1 MSFTEFLFKK
11 TCESHK
17 TVDKHPFVS
26 LIKDNKLASDLY
38 IAFNKIC
45 IDETQKTLI
54 LQDINL
60 QNKLHKNLEN
70 LEEEYINHPIF
81 LTSSSFNIL
90 LNHCKKYPLET
101 EYMFKLGL
109 MKGGN
114 ILKKYVDSCHH
125 DFLTF
130 IDPNTL
136 CNNFK
141 HYLNTNIHP
150 LEQESFIIHVNDAYK
165 LIKLCFDDFFNVY
178 K

>member
-1 MSFTEFLFKK
+1 MSFTEILFKH
-11 TCESHK
+11 TYESHK
-17 TVDKHPFVS
+17 IVDKHQFVS

-38 IAFNKIC
+38 ILFNKMC
-45 IDETQKTLI
+45 INETQKVLK

-60 QNKLHKNLEN
+60 QNKLHKKLEN
-70 LEEEYINHPIF
+70 LEEESNNHPII
-81 LTSSSFNIL
+81 LTSSSFNTLI
-90 LNHCKKYPLET
+90 NHCKKYPLET

-130 IDPNTL
+130 INPNTL
-136 CNNFK
+136 CNDFK

-165 LIKLCFDDFFNVY
+165 LIKLCFDDFFNSI

>member
-1 MSFTEFLFKK
+1 MSFTELLFKN
-11 TCESHK
+11 TYESHK
-17 TVDKHPFVS
+17 IVDKHPFVS

-38 IAFNKIC
+38 ILFNKMC
-45 IDETQKTLI
+45 INETQKVLK

-60 QNKLHKNLEN
+60 QNKLHKKLEN
-70 LEEEYINHPIF
+70 LEEDSTHHLITHSP
-81 LTSSSFNIL
+81 SFNIL

-114 ILKKYVDSCHH
+114 ILKKYVDSSHH

-130 IDPNTL
+130 VDSTTL
-136 CNNFK
+136 CNDFK
-141 HYLNTNIHP
+141 HYLNTNVNTS
-150 LEQESFIIHVNDAYK
+150 EQESFIIHVNDAYK
-165 LIKLCFDDFFNVY
+165 LIKLCFDDFFNSL